1 MDRVKRVALTGVG
14 ALTPIGQG
22 SAGLWAGVLRGAS
35 GVGRIT
41 QFDAEPFASRIAGEV
56 HGFEPLDWMDRKKAR
71 RLDRF
76 SQFAL
81 AASRMAL
88 DDAGL
93 TLEPGSAD
101 DVAVYIGSALG
112 GLAYAEHQHTRFL
125 GGGLRSI
132 DPMLALSVFNGA
144 GSCNVAMELGA
155 TGPNVA
161 NANSCAAGAVA
172 VGEAFRLIKCGAAR
186 AAVAGG
192 VETPL
197 APLVFSS
204 FSVIRALSKR
214 NEEPC
219 RASRPFDRDRDGFV
233 MAEAAAVVVLED
245 YESAEARGA
254 RIYCEVLGYGL
265 TNDAYHMTAPLPDGS
280 QSARAMQLALREA
293 RLAPE
298 DVAFLNAHAS
308 STQLGDSA
316 EVAAIEQVVGSHVS
330 RLAVGGTKGLH
341 AHALGA
347 SGAEELAVTALGL
360 YHGYQPPVINL
371 EHPDPGCP
379 LTFVPP
385 GGLDGNVD
393 FAMTNS
399 FGFGGINSSLV
410 LGRVVE

>member
-1 MDRVKRVALTGVG
+1 
-14 ALTPIGQG
+14 
-22 SAGLWAGVLRGAS
+22 
-35 GVGRIT
+35 
-41 QFDAEPFASRIAGEV
+41 
-56 HGFEPLDWMDRKKAR
+56 
-71 RLDRF
+71 
-76 SQFAL
+76 
-81 AASRMAL
+81 
-88 DDAGL
+88 
-93 TLEPGSAD
+93 
-101 DVAVYIGSALG
+101 
-112 GLAYAEHQHTRFL
+112 
-125 GGGLRSI
+125 
-132 DPMLALSVFNGA
+132 
-144 GSCNVAMELGA
+144 
-155 TGPNVA
+155 VA

-172 VGEAFRLIKCGAAR
+172 VGEAFRLIKRGAAR
-186 AAVAGG
+186 VAVAGG

-214 NEEPC
+214 NDEPC

-233 MAEAAAVVVLED
+233 MAEAAAVMVLED

-308 STQLGDSA
+308 STQLGDCA
-316 EVAAIEQVVGSHVS
+316 EVTAIEQVFGPHIS

-347 SGAEELAVTALGL
+347 SGAEELAITALGL
-360 YHGYQPPVINL
+360 HHGYQPPVVNL
-371 EHPDPGCP
+371 EHPDPDCP

-385 GGLDGNVD
+385 GGLVGKVD

-399 FGFGGINSSLV
+399 FGFGGINSSIV
-410 LGRVVE
+410 LGRVEK